1 MKKII
6 IFFFFGTFIFI
17 VHAQVPQPCWE
28 LNGNAN
34 ATNSN
39 FIGTTTPNDCIGLY
53 FKTRNIQRMKLS
65 STGSLLGIGTPTHNL
80 TSLHVHYQKDDFE
93 CAELGSDEED
103 EPTDSF
109 LGDKRLLQ
117 LTTPETGSSGNNG
130 FLVTSSP
137 QKEIQFKQQERANF
151 LLEGVGGG
159 LTIAPDGKVGVGIE
173 TPQAKLHV
181 DGNINAT
188 GSFLLNKG
196 ISTGASLGSAY
207 GEHLGWGT
215 SYIGFNATRDNGDW
229 KLASDGAHNG
239 GGVIWSSVFGDLFFA
254 AIPATGANP
263 QTLTDT
269 QLKNNI
275 KLTVTADGVLKAKE
289 VLIPTAGWPDYV
301 FEENYNLLPLK
312 DVEQHIK
319 QYNRLPNVPSAAEV
333 ETEGINLG
341 EMNALLMQKVEELT
355 LYIIQ
360 LEKRLS
366 EVENRKG
373 GE

>member
-6 IFFFFGTFIFI
+6 LFFFFGAFLFI
-17 VHAQVPQPCWE
+17 VSAQTPQPCWE

-34 ATNSN
+34 
-39 FIGTTTPNDCIGLY
+39 
-53 FKTRNIQRMKLS
+53 
-65 STGSLLGIGTPTHNL
+65 
-80 TSLHVHYQKDDFE
+80 
-93 CAELGSDEED
+93 
-103 EPTDSF
+103 
-109 LGDKRLLQ
+109 
-117 LTTPETGSSGNNG
+117 G
-130 FLVTSSP
+130 FLVTISP
-137 QKEIQFKQQERANF
+137 QKEIQLKQQERANF

-159 LTIAPDGKVGVGIE
+159 LTIAPDGNVGVGIE
-173 TPQAKLHV
+173 IPQAKLDV
-181 DGNINAT
+181 NGDINAT

-254 AIPATGANP
+254 AIPATGSSSQTL

-275 KLTVTADGVLKAKE
+275 KLTVTADGNVGIGTTDPQRTLEVVGNASVEGLLMAKSLM
-289 VLIPTAGWPDYV
+289 VSAALWPDFV
-301 FEENYNLLPLK
+301 FEKDYKLTPLSE
-312 DVEQHIK
+312 VEQFIAEN
-319 QYNRLPNVPSAAEV
+319 QRLPNVPSASEI
-333 ETEGINLG
+333 ETDGVNVG
-341 EMNALLMQKVEELT
+341 EMNALLLQKIEELT
-355 LYIIQ
+355 LYIIEQ
-360 LEKRLS
+360 EKQMKDLEKRFS
-366 EVENRKG
+366 EIENKKG